1 MKGLGVGEASLP
13 LRQAPYQVALSSKWS
28 LLGLLGPV
36 SKLRGVWCLL
46 KFLSWT
52 VLSLAL

>member
-46 KFLSWT
+46 KFLLWT